1 MILTSLD
8 LSSFR
13 CYDSL
18 TLAPNPNVNIIVGD
32 NAQGKTSILEAIH
45 MLCLTKSHKLTK
57 DIDLIQKDKEFAKI
71 HGEFHLNTTKV
82 ELNMILSKNGKK
94 AKYNK
99 IEVSKL
105 SDYIGRVNVVMFAP
119 EDLDLV
125 KGSPQGRRRF
135 LDIEIGQLSNTYVKN
150 LNHYRRLLRERNEV
164 LKGLAKKQKYD
175 KTMLSVITDQL
186 IHYAEKIIIARES
199 FITDLN
205 TTLQE
210 VFPLFGA
217 DPTLKIVYKPSVKD
231 NLNKAFKQK
240 ETIDILAKATQIG
253 PHRDDF
259 EFMFDQEPIKHY
271 ASQGQI
277 RSVVLALKFT
287 VADMIYT
294 QKKHYP
300 IILLDDVF
308 SELDQS
314 RQHKVLSYLDKRAQ
328 VFITT
333 THIDHIDFEI
343 IDNYRIYDIESGRLK
358 GAE

>member
-1 MILTSLD
+1 MILSSLK

-13 CYDSL
+13 CYD
-18 TLAPNPNVNIIVGD
+18 TLLLDLNPNVNIIVGD

-105 SDYIGRVNVVMFAP
+105 SDYIGKVNVVMFAP

-135 LDIEIGQLSNTYVKN
+135 LDIEIGQLSHTYVKN

-164 LKGLAKKQKYD
+164 LKGLAKQQKYD
-175 KTMLSVITDQL
+175 KTTLTVITDQL
-186 IHYAEKIIIARES
+186 IHYAEKIISARES
-199 FITDLN
+199 FIADLN
-205 TTLQE
+205 KTLQQ
-210 VFPLFGA
+210 VFPHFGS
-217 DPTLKIVYKPSVKD
+217 DPTLTIVYKPSVKN
-231 NLNKAFKQK
+231 NLKKIFKQK

-259 EFMFDQEPIKHY
+259 EFMFEQDSIKHY

-287 VADMIYT
+287 VADMIHAH
-294 QKKHYP
+294 KKHYP

-308 SELDQS
+308 SELDQA
-314 RQHKVLSYLDKRAQ
+314 RQHNVLTYLDKRAQ

-333 THIDHIDFEI
+333 THIDHIDFNT
-343 IDNYRIYDIESGRLK
+343 IDNYHIYDIESGRLK